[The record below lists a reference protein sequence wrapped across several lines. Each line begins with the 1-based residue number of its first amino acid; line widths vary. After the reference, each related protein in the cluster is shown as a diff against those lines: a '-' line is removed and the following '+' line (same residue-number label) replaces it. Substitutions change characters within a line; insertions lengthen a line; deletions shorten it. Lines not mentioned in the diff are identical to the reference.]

1 MDQRNTLRKII
12 RNRRQQLS
20 VHEQHIAA
28 THIKDRLVRHH
39 KVQSANTIA
48 LYLANDGELDL
59 NEFIAWCFSNNKQ
72 VYLPVLHPF
81 CQGHL
86 LFLHYSEHS
95 ELVNNKYQIPEPKLD
110 VTKVLPLSQLD
121 VLITPLVAFD
131 NEGNR
136 LGMGGGF
143 YDRTL
148 AHWQKV
154 SEDGLDHAA
163 KPYPIG
169 VAHKCQQV
177 EKVPTE
183 HWDIPIPEILTPH

>member
-81 CQGHL
+81 CPGHL
-86 LFLHYSEHS
+86 LFLHYSEHG
-95 ELVNNKYQIPEPKLD
+95 ELVKNKYQIPEPKLD

-154 SEDGLDHAA
+154 SENGLDHAA
-163 KPYPIG
+163 NPYPIG

-177 EKVPTE
+177 DKVPTE
-183 HWDIPIPEILTPH
+183 HWDIPIPEIFTPH

>member
-1 MDQRNTLRKII
+1 VQ
-12 RNRRQQLS
+12 
-20 VHEQHIAA
+20 EQHIGA
-28 THIKDRLVRHH
+28 THIKDRLIRHH
-39 KVQSANTIA
+39 KVRDASTIA

-59 NEFIAWCFSNNKQ
+59 KEFIAWCFRNNKQ

-86 LFLHYSEHS
+86 LFLHYSEQS
-95 ELVNNKYQIPEPKLD
+95 KLVKNKYQIPEPKLD
-110 VTKVLPLSQLD
+110 VTKVLPLHQLD

-131 NEGNR
+131 HEGNR

-148 AHWQKV
+148 AHWQKE
-154 SEDGLDHAA
+154 SDNGMAHAA

-177 EKVPTE
+177 DKVPTE
-183 HWDIPIPEILTPH
+183 HWDIPIPEILTPR